1 MNALLHP
8 SVRRALTAAVLSL
21 SLSPLAALAMQIQIE
36 LPGGGV
42 LDLTVEPTDTV
53 DSVKEQIQS
62 SEGHLTIFQTLT
74 LESVELEN
82 GFLLSDYS
90 VEDGDILTLTVE
102 DPFDFGFDFDFTA
115 LIAIGQE
122 FFLLSNEVLEFQS
135 RMARNGSIGF
145 YRRGMARITRRLDVI
160 TGLLA
165 SLGLP
170 ESEMVSYRRAVLD
183 LLRELRPDRS
193 SPKPGR
199 PRPPKKLPRLPISPR
214 LIPGMIP

>member
-8 SVRRALTAAVLSL
+8 SLRRSLTAAVLSL
-21 SLSPLAALAMQIQIE
+21 CLSPLAALAMQIQIE

-90 VEDGDILTLTVE
+90 VEDGDILTLTVD
-102 DPFDFGFDFDFTA
+102 DPFDLGFDFTA

-135 RMARNGSIGF
+135 QLARNRSIRF
-145 YRRGMARITRRLDVI
+145 YRRGLARITRRLDTI
-160 TGLLA
+160 TGLLV

-170 ESEMVSYRRAVLD
+170 ETETLAYRRAVLD
-183 LLRELRPDRS
+183 LLRELRPDKS

-199 PRPPKKLPRLPISPR
+199 PRPPKKVPRPPISPR
-214 LIPGMIP
+214 LTLDVIR

>member
-1 MNALLHP
+1 MNAMLHP
-8 SVRRALTAAVLSL
+8 SLRRALTVAALSL
-21 SLSPLAALAMQIQIE
+21 CLSPLAALAMQIQIE

-90 VEDGDILTLTVE
+90 VEDGDILTLTVD
-102 DPFDFGFDFDFTA
+102 DPFDLGFDFTA

-135 RMARNGSIGF
+135 QLARNRSIRL
-145 YRRGMARITRRLDVI
+145 YRRGLARITRRFDVI

-170 ESEMVSYRRAVLD
+170 ESETAAYRRVVLD
-183 LLRELRPDRS
+183 LLRELRPSASTRPS
-193 SPKPGR
+193 GGGR
-199 PRPPKKLPRLPISPR
+199 RPPVRLPRPPRF
-214 LIPGMIP
+214 PGVSRR